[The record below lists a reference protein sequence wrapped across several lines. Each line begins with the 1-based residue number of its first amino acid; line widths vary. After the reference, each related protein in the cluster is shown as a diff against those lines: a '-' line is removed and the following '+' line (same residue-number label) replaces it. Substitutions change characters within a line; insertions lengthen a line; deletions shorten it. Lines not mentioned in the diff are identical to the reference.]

1 MGFLEASETYLPRYL
16 AEGIFPH
23 RFLPEGICLVNK
35 ADIPQ
40 TPSKGTFLL
49 TQGVFCP
56 LFQHCSQSLSE
67 GGRESYTIF
76 DLKVARLRSFF
87 SHMEQET
94 YPIRKSQTLAD
105 SLQKTCIFDLVT
117 NF

>member
-1 MGFLEASETYLPRYL
+1 MRFLEASETYLPRYL

-23 RFLPEGICLVNK
+23 KFLPEGICLGNK

-40 TPSKGTFLL
+40 TPSQGTFLL

-56 LFQHCSQSLSE
+56 LFQHCLSE
-67 GGRESYTIF
+67 GNRESYTLF
-76 DLKVARLRSFF
+76 DLKVARLLSFF

-105 SLQKTCIFDLVT
+105 SLQKTCIFELVT

>member
-49 TQGVFCP
+49 KEFSVHFSSTV
-56 LFQHCSQSLSE
+56 HRVSQKE
-67 GGRESYTIF
+67 A
-76 DLKVARLRSFF
+76 VN
-87 SHMEQET
+87 
-94 YPIRKSQTLAD
+94 PIPYLT
-105 SLQKTCIFDLVT
+105 
-117 NF
+117 